1 MTENESIE
9 QEAKKDESNDELTF
23 ESAISKLETHVR
35 TLEAGELS
43 LDQSLA
49 IFEDGMRLAKFCSK
63 KLNEAEGKIEKLTR
77 SKGGK
82 LIAGEMDLEK
92 EK

>member
-1 MTENESIE
+1 MKIEKMSFEQSIEKLEEIVKELENENISLE
-9 QEAKKDESNDELTF
+9 ESLKKFEMGIKLSSNCL
-23 ESAISKLETHVR
+23 
-35 TLEAGELS
+35 
-43 LDQSLA
+43 
-49 IFEDGMRLAKFCSK
+49 K

-92 EK
+92 GK

>member
-1 MTENESIE
+1 MSFEQAIEKLEEIVKELENENISLEESIE
-9 QEAKKDESNDELTF
+9 KFEMGIKLSSNCL
-23 ESAISKLETHVR
+23 
-35 TLEAGELS
+35 
-43 LDQSLA
+43 
-49 IFEDGMRLAKFCSK
+49 K